1 MTTIDR
7 NPDILFSEEEPY
19 TAQIPRGYKVIE
31 GKNLMHTARSA
42 KIPFG
47 VASALNRLTYNS
59 RPETIG
65 LIIRDS
71 DVERF
76 NKALEKKTEKRLLNK
91 TK

>member
-1 MTTIDR
+1 MTPIDR
-7 NPDILFSEEEPY
+7 NPDVNLDKEQVPLSMTLI
-19 TAQIPRGYKVIE
+19 R
-31 GKNLMHTARSA
+31 GKNLMNTARNI
-42 KIPFG
+42 KVPFG

-65 LIIRDS
+65 LIIRDA